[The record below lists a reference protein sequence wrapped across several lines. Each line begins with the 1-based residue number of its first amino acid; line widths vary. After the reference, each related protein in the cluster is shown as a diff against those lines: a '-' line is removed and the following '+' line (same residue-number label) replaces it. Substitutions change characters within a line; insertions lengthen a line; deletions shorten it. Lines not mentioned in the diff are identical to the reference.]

1 MLGNPSDVGHAMTLA
16 DSADSA
22 MWFSGSWQRQL
33 HHVPSRPQNR
43 RENHGGPRGNN
54 GYAPMELGAATA
66 AAAAAEGFVG
76 SVTCAVKLGIC
87 VGIAPKLRARV
98 SRSRQKTPEA
108 CTEGVTRAFF

>member
-66 AAAAAEGFVG
+66 AAAAAEGFRG
-76 SVTCAVKLGIC
+76 KCYLCGEIGHMRRDC
-87 VGIAPKLRARV
+87 PKAKGKGKQV
-98 SRSRQKTPEA
+98 QAKNA
-108 CTEGVTRAFF
+108 